1 MLVKLTRPLVFAL
14 AFFAASSQAQANTPT
29 AADRATARRLMTEGR
44 NLRHDENLEGALEK
58 FKAAEALVAVPT
70 TGLEVARTQAELG
83 LLVEALDSCARV
95 LRHPETDGEPKPF
108 GEARAKARE
117 LRAALQP
124 RTPMLRFVFPT
135 NADTSLVQLRVD
147 DITIPKEA
155 YSTPR
160 LVNPGLHEVVLIDG
174 QHQHKVVV
182 VVAEK
187 ESRDVTLVL
196 SKSPTK
202 PKPPPVEEGPGPW
215 AWAGFTTAAVGG
227 AVGTVAGVLAW
238 SERRKLD
245 DECPNHVCTDGSER
259 LDRSYG
265 YANVSTYAF
274 IVGGIGAAVGIG
286 ALMSSSDDKEPSDVS
301 VGVAPHGEGGA
312 LWLDGR
318 F

>member
-1 MLVKLTRPLVFAL
+1 MLVKLTRPLVVAL
-14 AFFAASSQAQANTPT
+14 AFFAASQAQAATPT

-44 NLRHDENLEGALEK
+44 ILRHDENLEGALEK

-95 LRHPETDGEPKPF
+95 LRHPEKDGEPKPF

-117 LRAALQP
+117 LRAELQP
-124 RTPMLRFVFPT
+124 RTPMLRFVFPA

-147 DITIPKEA
+147 GITIPKEA

-160 LVNPGLHEVVLIDG
+160 LVNPGLHEVVLTDG
-174 QHQHKVVV
+174 PHQHKVVV

-187 ESRDVTLVL
+187 ESRDVVLVL
-196 SKSPTK
+196 AKPRTK
-202 PKPPPVEEGPGPW
+202 QPPPVEQGPGPW
-215 AWAGFTTAAVGG
+215 VWAGFTTAAVGG
-227 AVGTVAGVLAW
+227 AVGTVAGMLAW

-245 DECPNHVCTDGSER
+245 DECPNHVCTDGNER

-274 IVGGIGAAVGIG
+274 LVGGVGAAVGIG
-286 ALMSSSDDKEPSDVS
+286 ALLSSPDRKEPSDVS
-301 VGVAPHGEGGA
+301 VRVVPHGEGGA
-312 LWLDGR
+312 LWLDGQ

>member
-14 AFFAASSQAQANTPT
+14 AFFAASSQAQATTPT

-44 NLRHDENLEGALEK
+44 NLRHDKNLEGALEK
-58 FKAAEALVAVPT
+58 FQAAEALVAVPT

-95 LRHPETDGEPKPF
+95 LRHPEADGEPKPF
-108 GEARAKARE
+108 GEARANARE
-117 LRAALQP
+117 LRTELQR
-124 RTPMLRFVFPT
+124 RTPMLRFVFPAH
-135 NADTSLVQLRVD
+135 ADTSLVQLRVD
-147 DITIPKEA
+147 GITIPKEA
-155 YSTPR
+155 YLTPR
-160 LVNPGLHEVVLIDG
+160 LVNAGLHEVELVDG
-174 QHQHKVVV
+174 SHQHKVVV

-187 ESRDVTLVL
+187 ESKDVVLVL
-196 SKSPTK
+196 AKSRTK
-202 PKPPPVEEGPGPW
+202 QPPPVDEAPGPW
-215 AWAGFTTAAVGG
+215 VWAGFTTAAVGG

-245 DECPNHVCTDGSER
+245 DECPNHVCTDGGER

-286 ALMSSSDDKEPSDVS
+286 ALMSSSDDEEPSDVS

>member
-1 MLVKLTRPLVFAL
+1 M
-14 AFFAASSQAQANTPT
+14 
-29 AADRATARRLMTEGR
+29 
-44 NLRHDENLEGALEK
+44 RHDKNLEGALEK
-58 FKAAEALVAVPT
+58 FLAAEALVAVPT

-95 LRHPETDGEPKPF
+95 LRHPETQGEPKPF

-117 LRAALQP
+117 LRAELQR
-124 RTPMLRFVFPT
+124 RTPTLRFVFPA

-147 DITIPKEA
+147 GIVIPKEA
-155 YSTPR
+155 YPTPR
-160 LVNPGLHEVVLIDG
+160 LVNPGLHEVELLDG
-174 QHQHKVVV
+174 THQHKVVV
-182 VVAEK
+182 VVAEQ
-187 ESRDVTLVL
+187 ESRDVVLVL
-196 SKSPTK
+196 SKSR
-202 PKPPPVEEGPGPW
+202 PKQPPPVEGAPGPW
-215 AWAGFTTAAVGG
+215 VWAGFTTAAIGG

-245 DECPNHVCTDGSER
+245 EECPNRVCTNGTER

-274 IVGGIGAAVGIG
+274 IVGGVGAAVGIG
-286 ALMSSSDDKEPSDVS
+286 ALLSSEDKDPSDVS
-301 VGVAPHGEGGA
+301 VGVVPHGEGGA